1 MCKTYIEDNSMF
13 YIEKKD
19 FDFNLEDL
27 ISMNDWEKW
36 KECSNYLMDRGVFK
50 EDISSIRSKFKG
62 LYSTLKGLD
71 IPLTI
76 TQLDNICKEVNISWT
91 IEERFYLPTT
101 VLHVNLYG
109 RSNTDTYTYKD
120 LRLQFTLCRSIYT
133 FHYRDDFD
141 IMEVFINYDIPEEEF
156 TVFNPNSFQ
165 DDKGY
170 SVDELVGNYDNI
182 VYTLNLNNFKNI
194 NLDQVQKKYPEYQ
207 YYTELKSIQQKLK

>member
-1 MCKTYIEDNSMF
+1 MCKAYIEDNSMF
-13 YIEKKD
+13 YIERRD
-19 FDFNLEDL
+19 FAFNLEDL

-141 IMEVFINYDIPEEEF
+141 IMEVFIKDIPEDEF
-156 TVFNPNSFQ
+156 TVFKPNAFQ
-165 DDKGY
+165 DNKGY
-170 SVDELVGNYDNI
+170 SVDELVGNDDDMI
-182 VYTLNLNNFKNI
+182 YTLNLNNFKRI
-194 NLDQVQKKYPEYQ
+194 NLDNVQEKYPEYQ
-207 YYTELKSIQQKLK
+207 YYNELRSIQLKLK